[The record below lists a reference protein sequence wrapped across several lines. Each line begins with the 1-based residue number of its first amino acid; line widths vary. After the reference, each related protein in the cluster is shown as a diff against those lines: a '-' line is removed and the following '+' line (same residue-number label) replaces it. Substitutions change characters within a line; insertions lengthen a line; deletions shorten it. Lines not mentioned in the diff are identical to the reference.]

1 MERLKKYIK
10 QYEKL
15 QEEVETLHYHMKLLL
30 MMLPRDIEYTFFQ
43 YAIDFNLS
51 EIETAK
57 ILKTLGKIDDK
68 LNDRNIPEILY
79 TVDKEPIFFDT
90 SVPLGQFGA
99 QFTDYIQ
106 TQFPNKAIEPKYLL
120 KACKQQ
126 RLYPE
131 ACDLLLEQ
139 LT

>member
-1 MERLKKYIK
+1 MHIK

-15 QEEVETLHYHMKLLL
+15 QEEVEILHYHMKLLL
-30 MMLPRDIEYTFFQ
+30 MMLPHDIEYTFFQ

-90 SVPLGQFGA
+90 SVPLGQF
-99 QFTDYIQ
+99 
-106 TQFPNKAIEPKYLL
+106 
-120 KACKQQ
+120 
-126 RLYPE
+126 
-131 ACDLLLEQ
+131 
-139 LT
+139 